1 MSHESD
7 DQPLVGVGVPLPG
20 ARDASIDS
28 AKLRLYALDRE
39 HPVGRHKATVF
50 LRALGIGADDW
61 EYLREEILAGL
72 PNHPVT
78 VIREPR
84 TAHEGNTYEVLV
96 PITGLGEKAQRTLK
110 VITAWEIRD
119 ERPVLVTVRVAP
131 QNRQ

>member
-1 MSHESD
+1 MPYETD
-7 DQPLVGVGVPLPG
+7 DQPLLGAPLAG
-20 ARDASIDS
+20 AEDASIDP
-28 AKLRLYALDRE
+28 AKLRLYALDLE

-61 EYLREEILAGL
+61 EHLRDEILAGL
-72 PNHPVT
+72 PDHPVSA
-78 VIREPR
+78 VRNPV
-84 TAHEGNTYEVLV
+84 TAHESCTYEVLV

-119 ERPVLVTVRVAP
+119 GRPALVTVRVAP